1 MNYLVKMNQ
10 FKNKYFNIVDMFTSI
25 NIIGYG
31 YVGSAVGHLCEE
43 NDLRFN
49 VCDTQEKT
57 GKFNYFANIKQLIEK
72 SESENDMNYYFVA
85 VPTPSNDT
93 GACDVSIIRHVL
105 NELNTNVTK
114 KSRVII
120 KSTLVPGSC
129 NKFNEEYK
137 NIDIILSPEFL
148 REATYKADMYN
159 AEFVLVG
166 IPNTT
171 QLDTYSDILNM
182 FRYLYKHNQDIDI
195 YMKSYEECELFKYTL
210 NVHLAVKVWY
220 FNEIYEISEKLGV
233 DYEKLKTLFKLD
245 KRIGDYGTR
254 VPGPDGKF
262 GYGLSC
268 LPKETRGMMKLQE
281 ELGIDNYVLQ
291 EIIKRNNY
299 FRSK

>member
-1 MNYLVKMNQ
+1 
-10 FKNKYFNIVDMFTSI
+10 MFDSI

-31 YVGSAVGHLCEE
+31 YVGSAVGYLCEK
-43 NDLRFN
+43 NNIKFN
-49 VCDTQEKT
+49 VCDLDVKR
-57 GKFNYFANIKQLIEK
+57 GAYDYFSSDLELLVNF
-72 SESENDMNYYFVA
+72 SESKNEINYYFIA
-85 VPTPSNDT
+85 VPTPSKED
-93 GACDVSIIRHVL
+93 GSCDISIITSIL
-105 NELNTNVTK
+105 NRLNNIVTK
-114 KSRVII
+114 KTKIII

-129 NKFNEEYK
+129 HKFYETYK
-137 NIDIILSPEFL
+137 NIDVILSPEFL
-148 REATYKADMYN
+148 REATFRDDMYN

-166 IPNTT
+166 LPPNTEMT
-171 QLDTYSDILNM
+171 EYADILSL
-182 FRYLYKHNQDIDI
+182 FRQLYIHNKDIDI
-195 YMKSYEECELFKYTL
+195 YMRSYEECELFKYTL

-233 DYEKLKTLFKLD
+233 DYEKLKSMFNLD

-281 ELGIDNYVLQ
+281 TLGIDNQVLK